1 MAGENDNLLEGLL
14 SALGDNPQE
23 KISEILGSLT
33 QKNDI
38 SLPVASSQAQ
48 AEPEPSIDMGSLL
61 KIGSALSSGGTEDDN
76 TRLLSAIKP
85 FLNDKRKP
93 QVDSLLKLLKLAN
106 VAQKAGGM
114 DILKNLKL

>member
-1 MAGENDNLLEGLL
+1 MAGENENLLEGLL
-14 SALGDNPQE
+14 GALGDNPTE

-33 QKNDI
+33 QKNDAF
-38 SLPVASSQAQ
+38 LPANTAPQDS
-48 AEPEPSIDMGSLL
+48 EPPIDIGSLL
-61 KIGSALSSGGTEDDN
+61 KIGSALSQGSTDDDN
-76 TRLLSAIKP
+76 TRLLAAIKP